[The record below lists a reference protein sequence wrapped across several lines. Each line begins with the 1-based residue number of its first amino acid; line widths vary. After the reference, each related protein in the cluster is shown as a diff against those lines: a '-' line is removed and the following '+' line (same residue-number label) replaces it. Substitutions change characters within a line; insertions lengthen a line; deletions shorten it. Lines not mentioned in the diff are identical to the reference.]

1 MKMDKWLY
9 YAFQLSESSKRQL
22 HEYVSTQLSEQLQWM
37 DKLYLDHCTLLHRS
51 QYNNERAVLIKKR
64 LDLLLRTGKTR
75 FTLQVNK
82 VGVSYQAMAFK
93 LVKSSFLSYVCF
105 NQIPHITIGTTYR
118 GKPVDSNQITDWF
131 DMGCTIGVEVELK
144 IFYA

>member
-37 DKLYLDHCTLLHRS
+37 DKIYLDHCTLLHRS

-64 LDLLLRTGKTR
+64 LDLLLRTGKPDLPFKSIRLVFHIRLWHLSWWNLR
-75 FTLQVNK
+75 FFLMC
-82 VGVSYQAMAFK
+82 VSIRY
-93 LVKSSFLSYVCF
+93 LIS
-105 NQIPHITIGTTYR
+105 R
-118 GKPVDSNQITDWF
+118 
-131 DMGCTIGVEVELK
+131 
-144 IFYA
+144 